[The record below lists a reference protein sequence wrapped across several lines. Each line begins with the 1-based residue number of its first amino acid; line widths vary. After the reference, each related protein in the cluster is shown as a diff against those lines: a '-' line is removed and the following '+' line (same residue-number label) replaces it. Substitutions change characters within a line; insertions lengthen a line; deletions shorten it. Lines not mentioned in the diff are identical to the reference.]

1 MPKTSLDQLD
11 LNILDTLAD
20 NARKPFLEIARENGV
35 SGAAV
40 HQRMTKLQKSGVVKG
55 SQLLIEPSAVGYDTC
70 AFMGFFLNDPSRFP
84 QVVAELKK
92 IPEVVECH
100 FATGKYDIFI
110 KLYARNN
117 DHLLSVIHE
126 RLQPLGMARTETTI
140 SFKEVFRR
148 SLPVKAHSELT
159 STNNFYQDFLEQ
171 IEEKT
176 SEKKS

>member
-1 MPKTSLDQLD
+1 MSKIQLD
-11 LNILDTLAD
+11 ELDMNILETLAD

-55 SQLLIEPSAVGYDTC
+55 SQLLIDPAAVGYETC

-84 QVVAELKK
+84 IVVEELKN

-117 DHLLSVIHE
+117 EHLLKVIHDS
-126 RLQPLGMARTETTI
+126 LQPLGLARTETTI
-140 SFKEVFRR
+140 SFKEVFHR
-148 SLPVKAHSELT
+148 SLPIKAKELMKDGKERT
-159 STNNFYQDFLEQ
+159 VFLED
-171 IEEKT
+171 
-176 SEKKS
+176 

>member
-1 MPKTSLDQLD
+1 MSKITLDRLD
-11 LNILDTLAD
+11 LNILETLAD
-20 NARKPFLEIARENGV
+20 NARKPFLEIARENNV

-40 HQRMTKLQKSGVVKG
+40 HQRMTKLQRSGVVKG
-55 SQLLIEPSAVGYDTC
+55 SQLLINPASVGYDTC

-84 QVVAELKK
+84 MVVEELKK

-126 RLQPLGMARTETTI
+126 RLQPLGLARTETTI
-140 SFKEVFRR
+140 SFKEVFHR
-148 SLPVKAHSELT
+148 SLPIKAKVILG
-159 STNNFYQDFLEQ
+159 
-171 IEEKT
+171 EE
-176 SEKKS
+176 